1 MKNDISNTFDAMGKG
16 LFASLIIGIIFTEL
30 GKTLSLEFL
39 VDLGVIAKFFM
50 GPCIAISIAKKLNY
64 QQMTTSVS
72 VIVGAIGA
80 GSIVDSKLVVGD
92 PLLCLLV
99 TSIVLYISNKIEK
112 KRVFDI
118 FLIPIISIVLAMFF
132 YNLLFPISKIMFDIS
147 MFINDSIT
155 YFPIISAIFI
165 SLIFAVAISGP
176 FSSAA
181 LAIILSINGQ
191 VAFVALCATSAQM
204 VGFFIMGLKD
214 NGFINSLLVLFG
226 SSKLHLKN
234 IVNNKFIFIP
244 PLITSV
250 IIGVISTFFGGVNS
264 TMEAAGLGT
273 CALVGQILT
282 IKNNVGNENIYFI
295 IIILNFILPCIICYS
310 IYYFFR
316 SKKLIKKGDLKLWMN

>member
-1 MKNDISNTFDAMGKG
+1 MKNGISNTFDAMGKG

-39 VDLGVIAKFFM
+39 VELGEIAKLFM
-50 GPCIAISIAKKLNY
+50 GPCIAISIAKKLKY

-80 GSIVDSKLVVGD
+80 GSIVGSKLVVGD

-112 KRVFDI
+112 NRVLDI
-118 FLIPIISIVLAMFF
+118 FLIPIFSIVLAMLF
-132 YNLLFPISKIMFDIS
+132 YNLLFPISEIMLGIS
-147 MFINDSIT
+147 MFINDSLT
-155 YFPIISAIFI
+155 YFPIIAAVFI

-204 VGFFIMGLKD
+204 VGFFVMGLKD

-226 SSKLHLKN
+226 SSKLQLKN
-234 IVNNKFIFIP
+234 IVNNRLVFIP

-250 IIGVISTFFGGVNS
+250 IVGVMSTFFGGINS
-264 TMEAAGLGT
+264 TMEAAGMGT

-282 IKNNVGNENIYFI
+282 INNNLGNENIFLI
-295 IIILNFILPCIICYS
+295 ILILNFVLPCLICYS
-310 IYYFFR
+310 IYYLFR
-316 SKKLIKKGDLKLWMN
+316 RKNLIKKGELKL